1 MRGCKMPLR
10 AREFSSLEVKR
21 TARPG
26 LHAVGGV
33 PGLCLQ
39 VSPSGAK
46 SWILRVLVNGR
57 RREIGIGG
65 YPDVM
70 LAEARERARSIR
82 LQIRDGV
89 DPVADRRA
97 RRAAQRAKVNAVTFE
112 QAARKW
118 HQSKQSEY
126 RNPKHAAQV
135 LSTIETYVVPV
146 IGNMPVERVGLKEVL
161 AVLQPIWADKTETA
175 SRLRGRIESV
185 LAWATVSGH
194 RSGDNPARWKGNLD
208 AVLAQP
214 GKIARVKHH
223 AALPIGELPEFF
235 ARLRQQS
242 GMAARALEFL
252 ILTAAR
258 SGEVRGATWTELDT
272 DVGVWTVPAER
283 MKAGREHRVPL
294 SLNARTL
301 LERLPVFAG
310 SDYVF
315 SAPRGGMLSDMS
327 ISAVMRRM
335 NADAVPHGFRSTFRD
350 WAAEHT
356 EYAGEIAEMA
366 LAHTISNK
374 VEAAYR
380 RGDLLAKRRQMMSD
394 WADYCLSLS
403 R

>member
-1 MRGCKMPLR
+1 MPVR
-10 AREFSSLEVKR
+10 AKEFSAIEVKR
-21 TARPG
+21 AMRPG

-39 VSPSGAK
+39 IAPSGAK

-57 RREIGIGG
+57 RREIGVGG
-65 YPDVM
+65 YPDVI
-70 LAEARERARSIR
+70 LAEARERARAIR
-82 LQIRDGV
+82 MQIRDGV

-112 QAARKW
+112 QAAREW

-135 LSTIETYVVPV
+135 LRTIKAYAVPV
-146 IGNMPVERVGLKEVL
+146 IGTMPVEQIGLKDVL
-161 AVLQPIWADKTETA
+161 AVLQPVWADKTETA
-175 SRLRGRIESV
+175 SRLRGRIENV

-194 RSGDNPARWKGNLD
+194 RTGDNPARWKGNLD

-223 AALPIGELPEFF
+223 AALPIEQLPTFF

-258 SGEVRGATWTELDT
+258 SGEVRGAKWMELDS
-272 DVGVWTVPAER
+272 DAGVWTVPAER
-283 MKAGREHRVPL
+283 MKARREHRVPL
-294 SLNARTL
+294 ASQARDL
-301 LERLPVFAG
+301 LERLPKFEG
-310 SDYVF
+310 SDFVF

-335 NADAVPHGFRSTFRD
+335 DAEAVPHGFRSTFRD

-380 RGDLLAKRRQMMSD
+380 RGDLLAKRRQMMND
-394 WADYCLSLS
+394 WAEYCLSLS

>member
-1 MRGCKMPLR
+1 MPVR
-10 AREFSSLEVKR
+10 ATEFTALEVKR
-21 TARPG
+21 AMRPG

-39 VSPSGAK
+39 IAPSGAK

-57 RREIGIGG
+57 RREIGVGG

-82 LQIRDGV
+82 TQIRDGV

-112 QAARKW
+112 QAAREW

-135 LSTIETYVVPV
+135 LSTIETYAVPV
-146 IGNMPVERVGLKEVL
+146 IGTIPVVQIGLKEVL
-161 AVLQPIWADKTETA
+161 AVLQPIWTDKTETA

-223 AALPIGELPEFF
+223 AALPIEQLPAFF

-252 ILTAAR
+252 VLTAAR
-258 SGEVRGATWTELDT
+258 SGEVRGAKWMELDS
-272 DVGVWTVPAER
+272 DAGVWTVPAER

-294 SLNARTL
+294 SSQARHL
-301 LERLPVFAG
+301 LELLPEFEG
-310 SDYVF
+310 SDFVF

-335 NADAVPHGFRSTFRD
+335 DAGAVPHGFRSTFRD

-380 RGDLLAKRRQMMSD
+380 RGDLLAKRRQMMND
-394 WADYCLSLS
+394 WAEYCLSLN

>member
-1 MRGCKMPLR
+1 M
-10 AREFSSLEVKR
+10 
-21 TARPG
+21 
-26 LHAVGGV
+26 GV
-33 PGLCLQ
+33 
-39 VSPSGAK
+39 
-46 SWILRVLVNGR
+46 
-57 RREIGIGG
+57 GG

-70 LAEARERARSIR
+70 LAEARERARTIR
-82 LQIRDGV
+82 MQIRDGV

-97 RRAAQRAKVNAVTFE
+97 RRAAQRANVNVVTFE
-112 QAARKW
+112 LAARRW
-118 HQSKQSEY
+118 HQSKRSEY

-135 LSTIETYVVPV
+135 LSTIETYAVPV
-146 IGNMPVERVGLKEVL
+146 IGNMPVEQIGLKEVL
-161 AVLQPIWADKTETA
+161 AVLQPIWAEKTETA

-223 AALPIGELPEFF
+223 AALPIGELSAFF

-258 SGEVRGATWTELDT
+258 SGEVRGAKWMELDN
-272 DVGVWTVPAER
+272 DAGVWTVPAER

-294 SLNARTL
+294 SAQARDL
-301 LERLPVFAG
+301 LERLPVFEG

-335 NADAVPHGFRSTFRD
+335 DVDAVPHGFRSTFRD

-356 EYAGEIAEMA
+356 DYAGEIAEMA

-380 RGDLLAKRRQMMSD
+380 RGDLLAKRRQMMDD
-394 WADYCLSLS
+394 WAEFCLS
-403 R
+403 RNG

>member
-1 MRGCKMPLR
+1 MPVR
-10 AREFSSLEVKR
+10 AKEFSAIEVKR
-21 TARPG
+21 AMRPG

-39 VSPSGAK
+39 IAPSGAK

-57 RREIGIGG
+57 RREIGVGG

-70 LAEARERARSIR
+70 LAEARERARAIR
-82 LQIRDGV
+82 MQIRDGV

-112 QAARKW
+112 QAAREW

-135 LSTIETYVVPV
+135 LRTIKAYAVPV
-146 IGNMPVERVGLKEVL
+146 IGTMPVEQIGLKDVL
-161 AVLQPIWADKTETA
+161 AVLQPVWADKTETA
-175 SRLRGRIESV
+175 SRLRGRIENV

-194 RSGDNPARWKGNLD
+194 RTGDNPARWKGNLD

-223 AALPIGELPEFF
+223 AALPIEQLPTFF

-258 SGEVRGATWTELDT
+258 SGEVRGAKWMELDS
-272 DVGVWTVPAER
+272 DAGVWTVPAER
-283 MKAGREHRVPL
+283 MKARREHRVPL
-294 SLNARTL
+294 ASQARDL
-301 LERLPVFAG
+301 LERLPKFEG
-310 SDYVF
+310 SDFVF

-335 NADAVPHGFRSTFRD
+335 DAEAVPHGFRSTFRD

-380 RGDLLAKRRQMMSD
+380 RGDLLAKRRQMMND
-394 WADYCLSLS
+394 WAEYCLSLS

>member
-1 MRGCKMPLR
+1 MPVR
-10 AREFSSLEVKR
+10 AKEFSALEVKR
-21 TARPG
+21 AMRPG

-39 VSPSGAK
+39 IAPSGAK

-57 RREIGIGG
+57 RREIGVGG

-82 LQIRDGV
+82 MQIRDGI
-89 DPVADRRA
+89 DPVADRRL
-97 RRAAQRAKVNAVTFE
+97 RRAAQRARVTAVTFE
-112 QAARKW
+112 QAARRW

-135 LSTIETYVVPV
+135 LSTIETYAVPV
-146 IGNMPVERVGLKEVL
+146 IGNMPVEQIGLKEVL
-161 AVLQPIWADKTETA
+161 AVLQPIWAGKTETA

-194 RSGDNPARWKGNLD
+194 RTGDNPARWKGNLD

-223 AALPIGELPEFF
+223 AALPIGELPAFF

-258 SGEVRGATWTELDT
+258 SGEVRGAKWMELDN
-272 DVGVWTVPAER
+272 DAGVWTVPAER

-294 SLNARTL
+294 SARARDL
-301 LERLPVFAG
+301 LERLPEFEG
-310 SDYVF
+310 SDFVF

-335 NADAVPHGFRSTFRD
+335 NAEAVPHGFRSTFRD
-350 WAAEHT
+350 WTAEHT

-380 RGDLLAKRRQMMSD
+380 RGDLLAKRRQMMND
-394 WADYCLSLS
+394 WAEYCLSLN

>member
-1 MRGCKMPLR
+1 M
-10 AREFSSLEVKR
+10 
-21 TARPG
+21 
-26 LHAVGGV
+26 
-33 PGLCLQ
+33 
-39 VSPSGAK
+39 
-46 SWILRVLVNGR
+46 
-57 RREIGIGG
+57 
-65 YPDVM
+65 
-70 LAEARERARSIR
+70 
-82 LQIRDGV
+82 QIRDGV

-112 QAARKW
+112 QAAREW

-135 LSTIETYVVPV
+135 LRTIKAYAVPV
-146 IGNMPVERVGLKEVL
+146 IGTMPVEQIGLKDVL
-161 AVLQPIWADKTETA
+161 AVLQPVWADKTETA
-175 SRLRGRIESV
+175 SRLRGRIENV

-194 RSGDNPARWKGNLD
+194 RTGDNPARWKGNLD

-223 AALPIGELPEFF
+223 AALPIEQLPTFF

-258 SGEVRGATWTELDT
+258 SGEVRGAKWMELDS
-272 DVGVWTVPAER
+272 DAGVWTVPAER
-283 MKAGREHRVPL
+283 MKARREHRVPL
-294 SLNARTL
+294 ASQARDL
-301 LERLPVFAG
+301 LERLPKFEG
-310 SDYVF
+310 SDFVF

-335 NADAVPHGFRSTFRD
+335 DAEAVPHGFRSTFRD

-380 RGDLLAKRRQMMSD
+380 RGDLLAKRRQMMND
-394 WADYCLSLS
+394 WAEYCLSLS

>member
-1 MRGCKMPLR
+1 MPVR
-10 AREFSSLEVKR
+10 AKEFSAIEVKR
-21 TARPG
+21 AMRPG

-39 VSPSGAK
+39 IAPSGAK

-57 RREIGIGG
+57 RREIGVGG

-70 LAEARERARSIR
+70 LAEARERARAIR
-82 LQIRDGV
+82 MQIRDGV

-112 QAARKW
+112 QAAREW

-135 LSTIETYVVPV
+135 LRTIKAYAVPV
-146 IGNMPVERVGLKEVL
+146 IGTMPVEQIGLKDVL
-161 AVLQPIWADKTETA
+161 AVLQPVWADKTETA
-175 SRLRGRIESV
+175 SRLRGRIENV

-194 RSGDNPARWKGNLD
+194 RTGDNPARWKGNLD

-223 AALPIGELPEFF
+223 AALPIEQLPTFF
-235 ARLRQQS
+235 ARLRHQS

-258 SGEVRGATWTELDT
+258 SGEVRGAKWMELDS
-272 DVGVWTVPAER
+272 DAGVWTVPAER
-283 MKAGREHRVPL
+283 MKARREHRVPL
-294 SLNARTL
+294 ASQARDL
-301 LERLPVFAG
+301 LERLPKFEG
-310 SDYVF
+310 SDFVF

-335 NADAVPHGFRSTFRD
+335 DAEAVPHGFRSTFRD

-380 RGDLLAKRRQMMSD
+380 RGDLLAKRRQMMND
-394 WADYCLSLS
+394 WAEYCLSLS

>member
-1 MRGCKMPLR
+1 
-10 AREFSSLEVKR
+10 
-21 TARPG
+21 
-26 LHAVGGV
+26 
-33 PGLCLQ
+33 
-39 VSPSGAK
+39 
-46 SWILRVLVNGR
+46 
-57 RREIGIGG
+57 
-65 YPDVM
+65 M

-82 LQIRDGV
+82 TQIRDGV

-112 QAARKW
+112 QAARRW
-118 HQSKQSEY
+118 HESKQSEY

-135 LSTIETYVVPV
+135 LSTIETYAVSV
-146 IGNMPVERVGLKEVL
+146 IGNMPIEQIGLKEVL
-161 AVLQPIWADKTETA
+161 SVLQPIWADKTETA

-223 AALPIGELPEFF
+223 AALPIGELPAFF

-258 SGEVRGATWTELDT
+258 SGEVRGANWMELDN
-272 DVGVWTVPAER
+272 DAGVWTVPPER
-283 MKAGREHRVPL
+283 MKAVREHRVPL
-294 SLNARTL
+294 SSQARDL
-301 LERLPVFAG
+301 LERLPVFEG
-310 SDYVF
+310 SHFIF

-335 NADAVPHGFRSTFRD
+335 DAEAVPHGFRSTFRD

-380 RGDLLAKRRQMMSD
+380 RGDLLAKRRQMMND
-394 WADYCLSLS
+394 WAEYCLSLS

>member
-1 MRGCKMPLR
+1 
-10 AREFSSLEVKR
+10 
-21 TARPG
+21 
-26 LHAVGGV
+26 
-33 PGLCLQ
+33 
-39 VSPSGAK
+39 
-46 SWILRVLVNGR
+46 
-57 RREIGIGG
+57 
-65 YPDVM
+65 M

-82 LQIRDGV
+82 TQIRDGV

-112 QAARKW
+112 QAAREW

-135 LSTIETYVVPV
+135 LSTIETYAVPV
-146 IGNMPVERVGLKEVL
+146 IGIMPVVQIGLKEVL

-175 SRLRGRIESV
+175 CRLRGRIESV

-194 RSGDNPARWKGNLD
+194 RTGDNPARWKGNLD

-223 AALPIGELPEFF
+223 AALPIEQLPTFF

-242 GMAARALEFL
+242 GMAARALEFV

-258 SGEVRGATWTELDT
+258 SGEVRGAKWMELDS
-272 DVGVWTVPAER
+272 DAGVWTVPAER

-294 SLNARTL
+294 CSQARDL
-301 LERLPVFAG
+301 LERLPKFEG
-310 SDYVF
+310 SDFVF

-335 NADAVPHGFRSTFRD
+335 DAEAVPHGFRSTFRD

-380 RGDLLAKRRQMMSD
+380 RGDLLAKRRQMMND
-394 WADYCLSLS
+394 WAEYCLSLS

>member
-1 MRGCKMPLR
+1 MPVR
-10 AREFSSLEVKR
+10 AKEFSALEVKR
-21 TARPG
+21 AMRPG

-39 VSPSGAK
+39 IAPSGAK

-57 RREIGIGG
+57 RREIGVGG

-82 LQIRDGV
+82 TQIRDGV

-118 HQSKQSEY
+118 HQRKQSEY

-135 LSTIETYVVPV
+135 LSTIETYAVSV
-146 IGNMPVERVGLKEVL
+146 IGNMPIEQIGLKEVL

-223 AALPIGELPEFF
+223 AALPIGELPAFF

-258 SGEVRGATWTELDT
+258 SGEVRGANWMELDN
-272 DVGVWTVPAER
+272 DAGVWTVPPER

-294 SLNARTL
+294 SSQARDL
-301 LERLPVFAG
+301 LERLPVFEG
-310 SDYVF
+310 SDFIF

-335 NADAVPHGFRSTFRD
+335 DAEAVPHGFRSTFRD

-380 RGDLLAKRRQMMSD
+380 RGDLLAKRRQMMND
-394 WADYCLSLS
+394 WAEYCLS
-403 R
+403 RNG